1 MLKMENKV
9 YIARTDALSNEKVYA
24 RLYNAVSEER
34 RRKSDRFVQKRDKML
49 SIAAEILLKR
59 ALFDCGIED
68 FLLRYGENGKPYL
81 ADNAV
86 FFNLSHSENTVIC
99 AVSEREIGV
108 DAEKVGE
115 ADLEVA
121 RRFFHRDEFA
131 LLENL
136 PTNEEKRDMFFR
148 LWTLKESFVKALGK
162 GIMMPLDSFCVE
174 FTGGEISVRQTV
186 TPQQYF
192 FKEYAL
198 GDSFKYATCGL
209 CGEFEDKLRFV
220 ELGNL

>member
-1 MLKMENKV
+1 MENKV
-9 YIARTDALSNEKVYA
+9 YIARTDALNDEKVFK

-34 RRKSDRFVQKRDKML
+34 RRKADRFVQKRDKML
-49 SIAAEILLKR
+49 SIGAEILLKR

-68 FLLRYGENGKPYL
+68 FSLKYGENGKPYL

-115 ADLEVA
+115 VDLEIA
-121 RRFFHRDEFA
+121 RRFFHRDEFE

-136 PTNEEKRDMFFR
+136 PTNEEKREMFFR

-162 GIMMPLDSFCVE
+162 GILTPLDSFCVE
-174 FTGGEISVRQTV
+174 LGKDEISVRQNV
-186 TPQQYF
+186 TPHKYF

-198 GDSFKYATCGL
+198 GDGFKYSACGL
-209 CGEFEDKLRFV
+209 CGEFEDKVRFV
-220 ELGNL
+220 ELEK

>member
-1 MLKMENKV
+1 MENKV
-9 YIARTDALSNEKVYA
+9 YIARTDALNDEMVFK

-34 RRKSDRFVQKRDKML
+34 RRKADRFVQKRDKVL
-49 SIAAEILLKR
+49 SIGAEILLKR

-68 FLLRYGENGKPYL
+68 FSLKYGENGKPYL

-108 DAEKVGE
+108 DAEKVGDFDME
-115 ADLEVA
+115 IA
-121 RRFFHRDEFA
+121 RRFFHRDEFE
-131 LLENL
+131 LLEKL
-136 PTNEEKRDMFFR
+136 PTNEEKREMFYR

-162 GIMMPLDSFCVE
+162 GILTPLDSFCIE
-174 FTGGEISVRQTV
+174 LGKGEILVRQNV
-186 TPQQYF
+186 TPHKYF

-198 GDSFKYATCGL
+198 GDGFKYSACGL
-209 CGEFEDKLRFV
+209 CGEFEDKVRFV
-220 ELGNL
+220 ELEK

>member
-1 MLKMENKV
+1 MENKV
-9 YIARTDALSNEKVYA
+9 YIARTDALNDEMVFK

-34 RRKSDRFVQKRDKML
+34 RRKADRFVQKRDKML
-49 SIAAEILLKR
+49 SIGAEILLKR

-68 FLLRYGENGKPYL
+68 FSLKYGENGKPYL

-108 DAEKVGE
+108 DVEKVGE
-115 ADLEVA
+115 VDLEIA
-121 RRFFHRDEFA
+121 RRFFHRDEFE
-131 LLENL
+131 LLEKL
-136 PTNEEKRDMFFR
+136 PTNEEKREMFYR

-162 GIMMPLDSFCVE
+162 GILMPLDSFYIE
-174 FTGGEISVRQTV
+174 LGKGEILVRQNV
-186 TPQQYF
+186 TSHKYF

-198 GDSFKYATCGL
+198 GDGFKYSACGL
-209 CGEFEDKLRFV
+209 CGEFEDKVRFV
-220 ELGNL
+220 ELEK

>member
-1 MLKMENKV
+1 MENKV
-9 YIARTDALSNEKVYA
+9 YIARTDALSDEKLFA

-34 RRKSDRFVQKRDKML
+34 RRKADRFVQKRDKML
-49 SIAAEILLKR
+49 SIAAEILLRR

-68 FLLRYGENGKPYL
+68 FSLRYGENGKPYL
-81 ADNAV
+81 SDNAV
-86 FFNLSHSENTVIC
+86 YFNLSHSENTVIC

-108 DAEKVGE
+108 DAEKVSE

-136 PTNEEKRDMFFR
+136 PTSEEKRDMFFR

-162 GIMMPLDSFCVE
+162 GVLMPLDSFCIDL
-174 FTGGEISVRQTV
+174 TKGEISVRQNV
-186 TPQQYF
+186 SPNKYF

-198 GDSFKYATCGL
+198 GDGFKYAACGL
-209 CGEFEDKLRFV
+209 CGEFEDKVRFV
-220 ELGNL
+220 ELQKL

>member
-1 MLKMENKV
+1 MGNKV
-9 YIARTDALSNEKVYA
+9 YIARTDALNDEKVFK

-34 RRKSDRFVQKRDKML
+34 RRKADRFVQKRDKML
-49 SIAAEILLKR
+49 SIGAEILLKR

-68 FLLRYGENGKPYL
+68 FSLKYGESGKPYL

-115 ADLEVA
+115 VDLEIA
-121 RRFFHRDEFA
+121 RRFFHRDEFE

-136 PTNEEKRDMFFR
+136 PTNEEKREMFFR

-162 GIMMPLDSFCVE
+162 GILTPLDSFCIE
-174 FTGGEISVRQTV
+174 LGKGEISVRQNV
-186 TPQQYF
+186 TSHKYF
-192 FKEYAL
+192 FKEYEL
-198 GDSFKYATCGL
+198 GDGFKYSACGL
-209 CGEFEDKLRFV
+209 CGEFEDKVRFV
-220 ELGNL
+220 ELEK

>member
-1 MLKMENKV
+1 MENKV
-9 YIARTDALSNEKVYA
+9 YLARTDALNDEKVFA

-34 RRKSDRFVQKRDKML
+34 RRKADRFVQKRDKML

-59 ALFDCGIED
+59 ALSDCGIED
-68 FLLRYGENGKPYL
+68 FSLRYGEHGKPYL

-86 FFNLSHSENTVIC
+86 YFNLSHSENTVIC

-108 DAEKVGE
+108 DAERVGE
-115 ADLEVA
+115 VDLEIA

-136 PTNEEKRDMFFR
+136 PTSMEKRDMFFR
-148 LWTLKESFVKALGK
+148 LWTLKESFVKALGN
-162 GIMMPLDSFCVE
+162 GILMPLDSFCID
-174 FTGGEISVRQTV
+174 FGGEISVRQNV
-186 TPQQYF
+186 SPHKYF

-198 GDSFKYATCGL
+198 GDGFKYSACGL
-209 CGEFEDKLRFV
+209 LGEFEDKLRLV
-220 ELGNL
+220 EL

>member
-1 MLKMENKV
+1 MVKMGNKV
-9 YIARTDALSNEKVYA
+9 YLARTDALNDEKVYA

-34 RRKSDRFVQKRDKML
+34 RRKADRFVQKRDKML

-68 FLLRYGENGKPYL
+68 FSLRYGENGKPHL

-115 ADLEVA
+115 VDLEIA

-162 GIMMPLDSFCVE
+162 GILMPLDSFCVE
-174 FTGGEISVRQTV
+174 FGKGEISVRQTV
-186 TPQQYF
+186 SPQQYF

-198 GDSFKYATCGL
+198 GDSFKYAACGL

-220 ELGNL
+220 EL

>member
-9 YIARTDALSNEKVYA
+9 YIARTDALSDEKVFE

-34 RRKSDRFVQKRDKML
+34 RRKADRFVQKRDKML

-148 LWTLKESFVKALGK
+148 LWTWKESFVKALGK

-198 GDSFKYATCGL
+198 GDGFKYAACGL

-220 ELGNL
+220 EL